1 MFGQE
6 RSNSTS
12 SATRIHQSAKR
23 KDIFGNIYLLLA
35 SKKFIQ
41 IIFTVQL
48 FLLPCNSE
56 AQLYFKTKNLSVENG
71 LSDNRVTCFH
81 KDKKGFMW
89 IGTRN
94 GLNRYD
100 GHSFKVFRPSAGN
113 SISNEIINDI
123 DEDSRGR
130 IWVATME
137 GLNIYDP
144 PTNNWTCMMPDPD
157 TLVQAI
163 PNFIVW
169 DIMIDKND
177 LVWIASDVHQFCS
190 YDFSRDKFTFYD
202 WPGFARS
209 NPTIKQYKYKSIQKF
224 SAKSDHEFWLGTTTG
239 LVLLNTDDRQFR
251 FIGSGGYYAY
261 VLDLVYD
268 TGNKKVFI
276 STEESKLF
284 SYDETENK
292 YSEVFADGAQYP
304 STSFFQPDQNEIW
317 MPSEKGLI
325 KISSDR
331 KKIRV
336 EQNIPQLTGTLL
348 PGGTMSVYTD
358 DDHIRWVATKNGV
371 SVFDP
376 SASYS
381 SFLPLLPV
389 SDKESINNIGGVLY
403 DDSSQCYFVCS
414 HNPAAVFIINKASGQ
429 INKTMTD
436 ANGNQLQLC
445 INIEKDRDNNLWL
458 LTDNHVY
465 NYNRNTGKFVLFPTP
480 DKGTKMTFRDML
492 HDEEGNYWFAPY
504 NGRLFYYNTVQNK
517 FIVPKDSSLKHI
529 RNITGISPVGNKG
542 DILIGSFGEGIYS
555 YNLFTGR
562 RVNYYNEKGEVAY
575 SALFLINDIDKDAN
589 GTLWVATSSGGV
601 FRYDPGK
608 PFEKAFTGFDMKA
621 GFTNNNILSVCSDDD
636 TTLWLLSGNGLSAMN
651 TRGQFLFDLKDEL
664 PFNFT
669 SYTSDNIYPHDIFFS
684 SPNKELL
691 VGVCGGLL
699 IHSLEQKDRLDSFP
713 IVITKIKASGKTLT
727 DLQISGASALRIPY
741 RSNSI
746 TFEFA
751 GLFYGNDPDLVFEYK
766 LDGNDKDWIN
776 ANNIFEVGYQN
787 LPPGKYIFSV
797 RARKRGGIVVSE
809 MQGYPFRI
817 IPSFRQTWLFYLL
830 IATILFAGVY
840 VLFRYR
846 LNQKLK
852 LFEMRNRIS
861 QDLHDEIGASMSGI
875 NLLSQMA
882 AEKLQHNKPQEAAEY
897 LGKVKNYTQDVIEK
911 LSDMVWIFNPQND
924 SIDKLLLR
932 LKSFTI
938 SVALS
943 KNIKVHFVTDKASE
957 AINLTIRQRK
967 AIFLISK
974 EAINNA
980 FKSSSCS
987 NIYYHLTANGSKW
1000 LLRIQDDG
1008 KGFILTEKTE
1018 GNGLRNMQARAD
1030 EIGAKF
1036 NIKSQPGVGT
1046 TILLEL

>member
-1 MFGQE
+1 
-6 RSNSTS
+6 
-12 SATRIHQSAKR
+12 
-23 KDIFGNIYLLLA
+23 LA
-35 SKKFIQ
+35 SLKFIQ
-41 IIFTVQL
+41 IIFTIQL
-48 FLLPCNSE
+48 FLLPCNSKG
-56 AQLYFKTKNLSVENG
+56 QLYFKTKNLTAENG

-100 GHSFKVFRPSAGN
+100 GHSFKVFRPAANN

-123 DEDSRGR
+123 AEDSKGR

-144 PTNNWTCMMPDPD
+144 AANNWTCMMPDPD
-157 TLVQAI
+157 TLVRAI

-169 DIMIDKND
+169 DIMIDKSD
-177 LVWIASDVHQFCS
+177 MVWIASDVHAFCS
-190 YDFSRDKFTFYD
+190 YDFNLDKFTYYN

-239 LVLLNTDDRQFR
+239 LMLLNTDTKQFR
-251 FIGSGGYYAY
+251 FIASAGYFAR
-261 VLDLVYD
+261 VIGLVYD
-268 TGNKKVFI
+268 PGNKKVFI

-284 SYDETENK
+284 SYDESENK
-292 YSEVFADGAQYP
+292 YSEIFADEAQYP
-304 STSFFQPDQNEIW
+304 ATSFFQPDQNEIW

-325 KISSDR
+325 KISNDR
-331 KKIRV
+331 KKIRL

-348 PGGTMSVYTD
+348 SGGTMSVYTD
-358 DDHIRWVATKNGV
+358 NNNIRWVATKNGI

-376 SASYS
+376 SARHS
-381 SFLPLLPV
+381 SFLPLVPA
-389 SDKESINNIGGVLY
+389 SDKESINNMGGVFY
-403 DDSSQCYFVCS
+403 DDSSHCYFVCS
-414 HNPAAVFIINKASGQ
+414 LNPAAVFIINSISGQ
-429 INKTMTD
+429 IDKIMTD
-436 ANGNQLQLC
+436 ANGSPFQLC
-445 INIEKDRDNNLWL
+445 INIEKDLHNNLWL

-465 NYNRNTGKFVLFPTP
+465 NYNRNTGKFVLFNTP
-480 DKGTKMTFRDML
+480 NNGTKMTFRDIL

-504 NGRLFYYNTVQNK
+504 NGRLFYYNTVEKK
-517 FIVPKDSSLKHI
+517 FIVPKDSSLKRI
-529 RNITGISPVGNKG
+529 KNITGMKTVGNNG
-542 DILIGSFGEGIYS
+542 EIVISSFGQNIYR
-555 YNLFTGR
+555 YNLFTGKKEF
-562 RVNYYNEKGEVAY
+562 YLDKKGTE
-575 SALFLINDIDKDAN
+575 ALSLINDIDKDAK

-601 FRYDPGK
+601 FRYDPDM

-621 GFTNNNILSVCSDDD
+621 GFINNNILSLCSDDD
-636 TTLWLLSGNGLSAMN
+636 TTVWLLSGNGLSAMN
-651 TRGQFLFDLKDEL
+651 ASGRFLFELKDEL

-669 SYTSDNIYPHDIFFS
+669 SYTSDNIFPHDIFFS
-684 SPNKELL
+684 SANKELL
-691 VGVCGGLL
+691 VGVGGGLL
-699 IHSLEQKDRLDSFP
+699 IHSLKPKDRLASFP
-713 IVITKIKASGKTLT
+713 IVITNIKASGKPLT
-727 DLQISGASALRIPY
+727 DIQINEASALRIPY

-746 TFEFA
+746 ILEFA
-751 GLFYGNDPDLVFEYK
+751 GLYYGNDAALVFEYK
-766 LDGNDKDWIN
+766 LHGYDKDWIN
-776 ANNIFEVGYQN
+776 ANKNFEVGYQN
-787 LPPGKYIFSV
+787 LPPGKYSFYV
-797 RARKRGGIVVSE
+797 RARERRGIVISE
-809 MQGYPFRI
+809 MQGYSFRI
-817 IPSFRQTWLFYLL
+817 IPSFWQTWWFYFL
-830 IATILFAGVY
+830 IATGLSVGIY
-840 VLFRYR
+840 ILFRYR

-882 AEKLQHNKPQEAAEY
+882 GEKLEHNKPEEAAEY
-897 LGKVKNYTQDVIEK
+897 LVKVKNYTQDVIEK

-924 SIDKLLLR
+924 SIEKLLQR

-957 AINLTIRQRK
+957 IINLTIRQRK

-980 FKSSSCS
+980 FKSSSCN
-987 NIYYHLTANGSKW
+987 NIYYQLIANGSKW
-1000 LLRIQDDG
+1000 QLRIQDDG
-1008 KGFILTEKTE
+1008 KGFTLTEKTD

-1030 EIGAKF
+1030 EIRGELA
-1036 NIKSQPGVGT
+1036 IWSEPGKGT
-1046 TILLEL
+1046 IISLEF